1 MKNKKIKFLIC
12 IIFYLFFLNTVNAKE
27 NKILFKIDNNI
38 ITSLDILNEIK
49 YLNIINKKVLNNTS
63 DEEIFEIAKKSLVRE
78 KIKEIELLNH
88 VNEIKIEEK
97 YLSSILLGYFKD
109 YNINSKLEFEKYFS
123 FYGLDPKNI
132 EKKITIEILWNQLIY
147 RKFRKNIKIDEDSI
161 KNKISNSKNL
171 KEYLLSEIVF
181 DVKENENLNEK
192 YLKIKNN
199 INNSSFSEAALF
211 FSTSNSANNGGDL
224 GWIKETSIDKKILN
238 HISSINVGEYTKPIT
253 IPGGFLILKIN
264 DIKISKIKN
273 DAKKEFDLI
282 VKRKTNNQLNQF
294 SNVYF
299 NKIKKNIQINEL

>member
-97 YLSSILLGYFKD
+97 YLNSIMLGYFKD

-123 FYGLDPKNI
+123 LYGLDPKNI

-147 RKFRKNIKIDEDSI
+147 RKFHKNIKIDEDSI

-211 FSTSNSANNGGDL
+211 FSTSSSANNGGDL

-264 DIKISKIKN
+264 DRKISKIKN